1 MDSLRKTLGPQEEAG
16 LFLGLEDCKWLFR
29 RLKKEESYLNNLE
42 RQTLH
47 SLEKILYSR
56 LSIKE
61 IEEL

>member
-1 MDSLRKTLGPQEEAG
+1 MDSLKKTADPQGEEG

-29 RLKKEESYLNNLE
+29 RLKKEESWLNGNE
-42 RQTLH
+42 RRVFLC
-47 SLEKILYSR
+47 LEKILYSR